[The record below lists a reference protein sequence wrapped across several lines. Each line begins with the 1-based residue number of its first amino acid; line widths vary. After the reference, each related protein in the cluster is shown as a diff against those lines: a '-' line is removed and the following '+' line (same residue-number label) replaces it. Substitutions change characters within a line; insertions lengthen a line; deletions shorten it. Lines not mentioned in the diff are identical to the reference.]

1 MLFSVCHRTLYAYSA
16 PVRLGD
22 HVLRLRPRQTGVSIV
37 RESLRIEPEPA
48 SQTERIDRHG
58 NRSTQVAFAG
68 ETDRLQIESRFELET
83 DPPEPR
89 ADPPPLGH
97 GGEIWAE
104 FGGGAG
110 PRVRAYAAELF
121 ARTRGDALVFLDA
134 LNADLF
140 ARTDRKIRDAGYAQ
154 DPEETLTLAK
164 GACRD
169 LTLLFMAAARSQNI
183 PARFVSGYQAHA
195 ETPDGKRHLHAWPE
209 VFLPGVGW
217 RGYDPTHGCAAASGH
232 VALCAGADQLSTM
245 PVDGGYYGDGV
256 TSTLRFDLDIR
267 VGDGR
272 V

>member
-1 MLFSVCHRTLYAYSA
+1 MLFSVRHRTLYAYSA

-22 HVLRLRPRQTGVSIV
+22 HLLRLRPRQTGVRIV
-37 RESLRIEPEPA
+37 RENLRIEPAPA
-48 SQTERIDRHG
+48 SQTERVDRYG
-58 NRSTQVAFAG
+58 NRTTKVAFAG
-68 ETDRLQIESRFELET
+68 ETDRLLIDSRFELET
-83 DPPEPR
+83 DPAPR
-89 ADPPPLGH
+89 PWLDER
-97 GGEIWAE
+97 EIRAE

-110 PRVRAYAAELF
+110 PLVRAYAAELF
-121 ARTRGDALVFLDA
+121 ARTGGDALTFLDA
-134 LNADLF
+134 LNSDLF
-140 ARTDRKIRDAGYAQ
+140 ARTDRKIRDVGYAQ
-154 DPEETLTLAK
+154 DPEETLSRAR

-209 VFLPGVGW
+209 VFLPGAGW

-232 VALCAGADQLSTM
+232 VALCAGADQRSTM
-245 PVDGGYYGDGV
+245 PVEGGYFGDGA

>member
-1 MLFSVCHRTLYAYSA
+1 MLFSVHHRTLYAYSA

-22 HVLRLRPRQTGVSIV
+22 HVLRLRPRQTGARIL
-37 RESLRIEPEPA
+37 RESLRIEPAPA
-48 SQTERIDRHG
+48 SQTERVDRYG
-58 NRSTQVAFAG
+58 NRTTQVVFAG
-68 ETDRLQIESRFELET
+68 ETDRLLIDSRFDLET
-83 DPPEPR
+83 DP
-89 ADPPPLGH
+89 APPPRLDER
-97 GGEIWAE
+97 EIRTE
-104 FGGGAG
+104 FGGGAGGAG
-110 PRVRAYAAELF
+110 PRVRAYAAALF
-121 ARTRGDALVFLDA
+121 ARTHGGSLAFLDA

-140 ARTDRKIRDAGYAQ
+140 ARTDRKIRDAGYAR
-154 DPEETLTLAK
+154 DPEETLARAQ

-209 VFLPGVGW
+209 VFLPGAGW
-217 RGYDPTHGCAAASGH
+217 RGYDPTHGCAATSGH

-245 PVDGGYYGDGV
+245 PVEGGFFGDGV